1 MSARER
7 DNTKIKR
14 RSEEEK
20 KEVGK
25 VREVRFPLC

>member
-7 DNTKIKR
+7 NNTKIK